1 MSKALIDSDISL
13 HEFVLLKNM
22 LVEYNNIKKKYEI
35 LRAYKYD
42 WYNKRKNF

>member
-22 LVEYNNIKKKYEI
+22 LIEYNNMKEKIRNPKSI
-35 LRAYKYD
+35 QIWLI
-42 WYNKRKNF
+42 

>member
-22 LVEYNNIKKKYEI
+22 LIEYNNIKKKS
-35 LRAYKYD
+35 
-42 WYNKRKNF
+42 